1 MIFQYEPI
9 SNVDEEYIKNCSPL
23 KLLQVIHDSYCTT
36 YNNHAFPQKYFH
48 MARQFSVKRVCKYGL
63 SATDT
68 FTMVKQVKKNSGNNE
83 KLWVSDLVEPKLFIK
98 L

>member
-36 YNNHAFPQKYFH
+36 YNNHAFAQKYFH
-48 MARQFSVKRVCKYGL
+48 MARQFSVKRVCKYSL

>member
-23 KLLQVIHDSYCTT
+23 KLLQVIPDSYCTT
-36 YNNHAFPQKYFH
+36 YNNHAFAQKYFH

-68 FTMVKQVKKNSGNNE
+68 FTIVKQVKKNSGNNE

>member
-1 MIFQYEPI
+1 MSSYDKPI
-9 SNVDEEYIKNCSPL
+9 SNVDEECIKNCSPL
-23 KLLQVIHDSYCTT
+23 KLLQGIHDSYCTT
-36 YNNHAFPQKYFH
+36 YNNHAFAQKYFH

-63 SATDT
+63 SANDA
-68 FTMVKQVKKNSGNNE
+68 FTTVKQVKKNSGNNE